1 MFITCLKSCFSIL
14 ANFLGFVLKTSFLT
28 LVIKCSFKLEFWKK
42 VQKISYGRQIII
54 IFYLNKSYNPIIKL
68 NFTIG
73 LYYGILSLQFDF
85 GLAIYTCCLVM
96 CWILHWLKKSSNTD
110 LLNVP
115 ILLCFLF
122 ILLLSYLSLF
132 SFFLILSQS
141 FLMFIFYTWTWN
153 EVCNL

>member
-1 MFITCLKSCFSIL
+1 MINNIVHHLSFSSSCFSIL

-42 VQKISYGRQIII
+42 SAETLLWETIII

-85 GLAIYTCCLVM
+85 GLAIYACCLVV

-115 ILLCFLF
+115 KSCCVSCSF
-122 ILLLSYLSLF
+122 YCSL
-132 SFFLILSQS
+132 
-141 FLMFIFYTWTWN
+141 T
-153 EVCNL
+153 